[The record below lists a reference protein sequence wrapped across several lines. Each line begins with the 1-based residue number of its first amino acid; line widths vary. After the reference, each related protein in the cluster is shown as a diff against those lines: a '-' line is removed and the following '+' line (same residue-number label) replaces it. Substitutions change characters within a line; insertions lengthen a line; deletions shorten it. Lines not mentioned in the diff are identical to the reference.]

1 VGPRGEE
8 GGGWRVGVGL
18 RPAVMLNVR
27 WGWLNMDGA
36 HHGDQENNVIPCTIG
51 DESRG
56 RRRKV
61 RIPTAVIQPSTGLES
76 SILDYETDVEDDAD
90 NENGDCNGIN
100 HMFRNETWSQTNF
113 TYDPPRMPF
122 SGRQGTMWNFFRM
135 PSMLALWELFWP
147 FNLLRKIVE
156 ETNRYVRHVKSDGT
170 IEGGPKWTDITVA
183 CLKAFIAMHIYM
195 GMKRQ
200 PNITAYWQ
208 REGSIFHCPI
218 ISNIMTQERFCEI
231 RRCLHITN
239 PATYKHIEKGQLD
252 YDKMLQTRWFLKE
265 ICKACMRE

>member
-1 VGPRGEE
+1 
-8 GGGWRVGVGL
+8 
-18 RPAVMLNVR
+18 
-27 WGWLNMDGA
+27 
-36 HHGDQENNVIPCTIG
+36 
-51 DESRG
+51 
-56 RRRKV
+56 V

-113 TYDPPRMPF
+113 TYDPPCMPF
-122 SGRQGTMWNFFRM
+122 LGRQDNAKFFQN
-135 PSMLALWELFWP
+135 A
-147 FNLLRKIVE
+147 K
-156 ETNRYVRHVKSDGT
+156 YVRHVKSDGT

-200 PNITAYWQ
+200 PNIKAYWQ